1 MAFPLLSRLL
11 RQRRIHALVDEIEIH
26 EARLRDLCAALMELT
41 DPDDDLHVEI
51 VRLLEALDG

>member
-1 MAFPLLSRLL
+1 MGFPLLSRML
-11 RQRRIHALVDEIEIH
+11 RMRRIHHLVDEIEIH
-26 EARLRDLCAALMELT
+26 EARLRDLCSALIELS